1 MMIESTG
8 INLKVKD
15 SWTNREQGKQ
25 ITSEALL
32 LEKEFKKNGG
42 LCVIVK
48 FAMGKKKLAKL

>member
-32 LEKEFKKNGG
+32 LEKEFKKME
-42 LCVIVK
+42 VYV
-48 FAMGKKKLAKL
+48 